1 MLRVPSGKSLTQ
13 KAPDPD
19 LNLNPDPPLPTGA
32 LRPLF
37 ALALPVM
44 AEESLNLLV
53 GYTDWYLAG
62 HFLPGE
68 EPKAAMGLMSYVL
81 WILPTLFSLISIG
94 AMALVARFVG
104 AGMRKEASHVV
115 NQAMLLGIVAAGVG
129 IVFFMAGGQWFVS
142 AMQLRPEAAELA
154 LRYIRIMTP
163 AIPAIMLEQIGSA
176 CLRGSGDAVT
186 GLIARVVLNAV
197 NMFLATAFVTGWGPF
212 PNLGWDGLAIG
223 TATGHMIGG
232 LIILG
237 MLLRGRNGMQLT
249 IGWPRPDWTTIRRL
263 HRIGLPGGFDATSV
277 VVCHLIYVSI
287 INALGT
293 KATAAHGLALQ
304 IEALAYLP
312 GSAFH
317 VAAATL
323 AGQALGA
330 GQPQRAVR
338 SVTTAAI
345 CGVVVMSL
353 AGLLFYFAGEHLAQF
368 FIGSPT
374 ELTRHSGN
382 LLKIV
387 ACGCPAL
394 ALLNVLTGGL
404 RGSGDTRVP
413 LAITFIGLVGI
424 RIPLACFLAWDQIPL
439 PFTEGTLSGLGFGV
453 EGAWLAMVIDA
464 SVRSQLVLWRFWQ
477 GGWTKVKV

>member
-1 MLRVPSGKSLTQ
+1 
-13 KAPDPD
+13 
-19 LNLNPDPPLPTGA
+19 
-32 LRPLF
+32 
-37 ALALPVM
+37 M

-115 NQAMLLGIVAAGVG
+115 NQAMLLGVVAAAVG
-129 IVFFMAGGQWFVS
+129 IAFFWLGGQWFVA

-186 GLIARVVLNAV
+186 GLMARVVLNAV
-197 NMFLATAFVTGWGPF
+197 NMFLATVLVTGWGPF

-223 TATGHMIGG
+223 TATGHSIGG

-237 MLLRGRNGMQLT
+237 MLLRGRSGMKLT
-249 IGWPRPDWTTIRRL
+249 LGWPRPDGETIRRIL
-263 HRIGLPGGFDATSV
+263 RIGLPGGFDAASV
-277 VVCHLIYVSI
+277 VTCHLIYLSI

-293 KATAAHGLALQ
+293 KASAAHGLALQ
-304 IEALAYLP
+304 IEALAYAP

-317 VAAATL
+317 VAAAAM

-330 GQPQRAVR
+330 GDPRRAVR
-338 SVTTAAI
+338 SVMTAAI
-345 CGVVVMSL
+345 CGVTIMSL
-353 AGLLFYFAGEHLAQF
+353 AGLLFFTVGEQLAQF
-368 FIGSPT
+368 FIGQPT
-374 ELTRHSGN
+374 GLTRHAGN

-387 ACGCPAL
+387 ALGCPAL
-394 ALLNVLTGGL
+394 ALLNTLIGGL
-404 RGSGDTRVP
+404 RGSGDTRAP
-413 LAITFIGLVGI
+413 LAITFVGLLGI
-424 RIPLACFLAWDQIPL
+424 RIPLACFLAWESIPI
-439 PFTEGTLSGLGFGV
+439 PFTSITLPGMGCGV
-453 EGAWLAMVIDA
+453 EGAWLAMVVDA
-464 SVRSQLVLWRFWQ
+464 TVRSQLVLLRFWE
-477 GGWTKVKV
+477 GGWMRVRV

>member
-1 MLRVPSGKSLTQ
+1 MND
-13 KAPDPD
+13 A
-19 LNLNPDPPLPTGA
+19 PPLPPGTF
-32 LRPLF
+32 RPLF
-37 ALALPVM
+37 ALALPVL

-81 WILPTLFSLISIG
+81 WILPSLFSLISIG

-115 NQAMLLGIVAAGVG
+115 NQAMLLGVLAAVLGVL
-129 IVFFMAGGQWFVS
+129 FFLLGGKWFVG
-142 AMQLRPEAAELA
+142 AMQLRPAAADLA

-186 GLIARVVLNAV
+186 GLIARVVLNIV
-197 NMFLATAFVTGWGPF
+197 NMILATSLVTGWGPF
-212 PNLGWDGLAIG
+212 PKLGWEGLAIG
-223 TATGHMIGG
+223 TATGHTLGG

-237 MLLRGRNGMQLT
+237 MLLRGRNGMRLH
-249 IGWPRPDWTTIRRL
+249 IGWPRPDGETLRRIL
-263 HRIGLPGGFDATSV
+263 RIGLPGGFDALSV
-277 VVCHLIYVSI
+277 VTCHLVYVSI

-293 KATAAHGLALQ
+293 EASAAHGLALQ
-304 IEALAYLP
+304 VEALAYLP

-317 VAAATL
+317 AAAATL
-323 AGQALGA
+323 AGQSLGA
-330 GQPQRAVR
+330 NDPQRAVR
-338 SVTTAAI
+338 CVVSAAI
-345 CGVVVMSL
+345 CGVAVMSV
-353 AGLLFYFAGEHLAQF
+353 AGLLFYFQGEALAQF
-368 FIGSPT
+368 FTGQPT
-374 ELTRHSGN
+374 NLTRQAGE

-394 ALLNVLTGGL
+394 ALLTVLTGGL
-404 RGSGDTRVP
+404 RGSGDTRIP

-424 RIPLACFLAWDQIPL
+424 RIPLACFLAWDQVPL
-439 PFTEGTLSGLGFGV
+439 PFFETSLPGLGLGV
-453 EGAWLAMVIDA
+453 GGAWLAMVIDA
-464 SVRSQLVLWRFWQ
+464 WVRSQLVLLRFVQ
-477 GGWTKVKV
+477 GGWKQVRV

>member
-1 MLRVPSGKSLTQ
+1 
-13 KAPDPD
+13 
-19 LNLNPDPPLPTGA
+19 LNSAAPLPTGT

-62 HFLPGE
+62 HFLAGD

-94 AMALVARFVG
+94 AMALVSRFVG
-104 AGMRKEASHVV
+104 AGMRNEASHVV
-115 NQAMLLGIVAAGVG
+115 NQAMLLGVVAAGIG
-129 IVFFMAGGQWFVS
+129 ILFFLVGGQWFVS
-142 AMQLRPEAAELA
+142 VMRLRPEAAELA

-163 AIPAIMLEQIGSA
+163 AIPAIMVEQIGSA

-186 GLIARVVLNAV
+186 GLIARVALNAV
-197 NMFLATAFVTGWGPF
+197 NMVLATVLVTGAGPF

-223 TATGHMIGG
+223 TATGHSIGG

-237 MLLRGRNGMQLT
+237 MLFRGRNGMRLQF
-249 IGWPRPDWTTIRRL
+249 GWPRPDRETVRRIL
-263 HRIGLPGGFDATSV
+263 RIGLPGGFDASAV
-277 VVCHLIYVSI
+277 VICHLIYVSI

-293 KATAAHGLALQ
+293 DASAAHGLGLQ

-312 GSAFH
+312 GSAFQ
-317 VAAATL
+317 VAAAAL

-330 GQPQRAVR
+330 NEPRQAVR
-338 SVTTAAI
+338 SVVMAAV
-345 CGVVVMSL
+345 CGVAVMSL
-353 AGLLFYFAGEHLAQF
+353 AGLLFYFAGEHLARF
-368 FIGSPT
+368 FIGRPT
-374 ELTRHSGN
+374 DLTRHAGE

-394 ALLNVLTGGL
+394 ALLTVLSGGL

-413 LAITFIGLVGI
+413 LVITFIGLVGV
-424 RIPLACFLAWDQIPL
+424 RIPCACFLAWDHVPL
-439 PFTEGTLSGLGFGV
+439 PFTGVSLPGLGLGV
-453 EGAWLAMVIDA
+453 GGAWLAMILDA
-464 SVRSQLVLWRFWQ
+464 WLRSQLVLLRFLH
-477 GGWTKVKV
+477 GGWTRVKV

>member
-1 MLRVPSGKSLTQ
+1 M
-13 KAPDPD
+13 
-19 LNLNPDPPLPTGA
+19 NPDPPLPTGT

-53 GYTDWYLAG
+53 GYTDWWLAG

-115 NQAMLLGIVAAGVG
+115 NQAMLLGVIAAGIGIFFFLVG
-129 IVFFMAGGQWFVS
+129 GPWFVS

-197 NMFLATAFVTGWGPF
+197 NMILATLLVTGAGPF

-223 TATGHMIGG
+223 TATGHMLGG

-237 MLLRGRNGMQLT
+237 MLLRGRNGMKLSL
-249 IGWPRPDWTTIRRL
+249 GWPRPDWATIRRVL
-263 HRIGLPGGFDATSV
+263 RIGLPGGCDASAV
-277 VVCHLIYVSI
+277 VFCHLVYVSI

-293 KATAAHGLALQ
+293 EASAAHGLGLQ
-304 IEALAYLP
+304 IEALAYAP

-317 VAAATL
+317 VAAATM

-338 SVTTAAI
+338 SVVIAAN
-345 CGVVVMSL
+345 CGVAVMSL
-353 AGLLFYFAGEHLAQF
+353 AGLLFFFAGEQLAQF
-368 FIGSPT
+368 FIGHSSG
-374 ELTRHSGN
+374 LTLHAGE

-394 ALLNVLTGGL
+394 AILNVLTGGL

-439 PFTEGTLSGLGFGV
+439 PFTGITLPGLGLGV
-453 EGAWLAMVIDA
+453 GGAWLAMVTDA
-464 SVRSQLVLWRFWQ
+464 TVRSLLAMVRFWQ
-477 GGWTKVKV
+477 GGWKEVNV

>member
-1 MLRVPSGKSLTQ
+1 
-13 KAPDPD
+13 
-19 LNLNPDPPLPTGA
+19 
-32 LRPLF
+32 
-37 ALALPVM
+37 
-44 AEESLNLLV
+44 
-53 GYTDWYLAG
+53 
-62 HFLPGE
+62 
-68 EPKAAMGLMSYVL
+68 
-81 WILPTLFSLISIG
+81 
-94 AMALVARFVG
+94 MALVARFVG

-115 NQAMLLGIVAAGVG
+115 NQAMLLGVGAAGFG
-129 IVFFMAGGQWFVS
+129 IFFFLVGGQWFVT
-142 AMQLRPEAAELA
+142 AMQLRPESAELA

-197 NMFLATAFVTGWGPF
+197 NMVLATLLVTGAGPF

-223 TATGHMIGG
+223 TAAGHILGG

-237 MLLRGRNGMQLT
+237 MLLRGRNGMKLT
-249 IGWPRPDWTTIRRL
+249 IGWPQPDWATIRRIL
-263 HRIGLPGGFDATSV
+263 RIGLPGGFDASAV
-277 VVCHLIYVSI
+277 VFCHLIYVSI

-293 KATAAHGLALQ
+293 EASAAHGLGLQ
-304 IEALAYLP
+304 IEALAYAP

-317 VAAATL
+317 VAAATM

-330 GQPQRAVR
+330 GQPRRAMR
-338 SVTTAAI
+338 SVVIAAN

-353 AGLLFYFAGEHLAQF
+353 AALLFLFGGEHLARF
-368 FIGSPT
+368 FVGHST
-374 ELTRHSGN
+374 SLTLHAGE

-394 ALLNVLTGGL
+394 AILNVLTGGL

-424 RIPLACFLAWDQIPL
+424 RIPLACFLAWDHIPL
-439 PFTEGTLSGLGFGV
+439 PFTELSLPGLGLGV
-453 EGAWLAMVIDA
+453 GGAWLAMVTDA
-464 SVRSQLVLWRFWQ
+464 TFRSQLVLLRFWQ
-477 GGWTKVKV
+477 GGWMKVIV

>member
-1 MLRVPSGKSLTQ
+1 MLNAQ
-13 KAPDPD
+13 A
-19 LNLNPDPPLPTGA
+19 PLPTGTF
-32 LRPLF
+32 RPLF

-115 NQAMLLGIVAAGVG
+115 NQAMLLGVVAAVLG
-129 IVFFMAGGQWFVS
+129 ILFFLLGGQWFVS
-142 AMQLRPEAAELA
+142 VMQLRPEAAELA

-163 AIPAIMLEQIGSA
+163 AIPAIMIEQIGSA

-197 NMFLATAFVTGWGPF
+197 NMFLATVLVTGWGPF

-223 TATGHMIGG
+223 TATGHSIGG

-237 MLLRGRNGMQLT
+237 MLFRGRNGMRLQFD
-249 IGWPRPDWTTIRRL
+249 WPRPDRETIRRIL
-263 HRIGLPGGFDATSV
+263 RIGLPGGFDASAV

-293 KATAAHGLALQ
+293 EASAAHGLALQ

-330 GQPQRAVR
+330 GEPRRAVR
-338 SVTTAAI
+338 SVVTAAI
-345 CGVVVMSL
+345 CGVAVMSL
-353 AGLLFYFAGEHLAQF
+353 AGLFFYLVGEHLARF
-368 FIGSPT
+368 FIGRPT
-374 ELTRHSGN
+374 DLTRHAGE

-394 ALLNVLTGGL
+394 ALLTVLTGGL

-413 LAITFIGLVGI
+413 LMITFIGLAGV
-424 RIPLACFLAWDQIPL
+424 RIPLACFLAWDFVPL
-439 PFTEGTLSGLGFGV
+439 PFTGTSLPGLGLGV
-453 EGAWLAMVIDA
+453 GGAWLAMVLDA
-464 SVRSQLVLWRFWQ
+464 WLRSQLVLLRFLH
-477 GGWTKVKV
+477 GGWKRVRV

>member
-1 MLRVPSGKSLTQ
+1 MTRKS
-13 KAPDPD
+13 PDPEHP
-19 LNLNPDPPLPTGA
+19 LNADTPLPTGT

-94 AMALVARFVG
+94 AVALVARFVG

-115 NQAMLLGIVAAGVG
+115 NQAMLLGVVAAGLG
-129 IVFFMAGGQWFVS
+129 IFFFLIGGQWFVS

-197 NMFLATAFVTGWGPF
+197 NMFLASVLVTGWGPF

-223 TATGHMIGG
+223 TATGHTIGG

-237 MLLRGRNGMQLT
+237 MLLRGRNGMKLQL
-249 IGWPRPDWTTIRRL
+249 GWPRPDGATIRRL
-263 HRIGLPGGFDATSV
+263 LRIGLPGGFDASAV
-277 VVCHLIYVSI
+277 VICHLIYVSI

-293 KATAAHGLALQ
+293 EASAAHGLALQ

-338 SVTTAAI
+338 SVTTAAM

-368 FIGSPT
+368 FIGNPT
-374 ELTRHSGN
+374 DLTRHAGD

-394 ALLNVLTGGL
+394 ALLNVFTGGL

-413 LAITFIGLVGI
+413 LAITFVGLVGI

-439 PFTEGTLSGLGFGV
+439 PIMGTTIPGLGLGV
-453 EGAWLAMVIDA
+453 GGAWLAMVVDA
-464 SVRSQLVLWRFWQ
+464 TVRSQLVLWRFWQ
-477 GGWTKVKV
+477 GGWKQVRV

>member
-1 MLRVPSGKSLTQ
+1 MLNIAT
-13 KAPDPD
+13 
-19 LNLNPDPPLPTGA
+19 PLPTGTF
-32 LRPLF
+32 RPLF

-115 NQAMLLGIVAAGVG
+115 NQAMLLGVVAAGIG
-129 IVFFMAGGQWFVS
+129 ILFFIFGGQWFVS
-142 AMQLRPEAAELA
+142 VMQLEPEAAELA
-154 LRYIRIMTP
+154 LRYIRTMTP
-163 AIPAIMLEQIGSA
+163 AIPAIMIEQIGSA

-186 GLIARVVLNAV
+186 GLIARIVLNAV
-197 NMFLATAFVTGWGPF
+197 NMVLATVLVTGWGPF

-223 TATGHMIGG
+223 TATGHSIGG

-237 MLLRGRNGMQLT
+237 MLFRGRNGMRLQF
-249 IGWPRPDWTTIRRL
+249 GWPRPDRETIRRIL
-263 HRIGLPGGFDATSV
+263 RIGLPGGFDASAV

-293 KATAAHGLALQ
+293 EASAAHGLALQ

-330 GQPQRAVR
+330 GDPKRAVR
-338 SVTTAAI
+338 SVVTAAV
-345 CGVVVMSL
+345 CGVAVMSL
-353 AGLLFYFAGEHLAQF
+353 AGMLFLFAGENLAQF
-368 FIGSPT
+368 FIGHPT
-374 ELTRHSGN
+374 SLTLQAGE

-394 ALLNVLTGGL
+394 ALLTVLTGGL

-413 LAITFIGLVGI
+413 LLITFIGLVGV
-424 RIPLACFLAWDQIPL
+424 RIPLACFLAWDFIPL
-439 PFTEGTLSGLGFGV
+439 PLTGSSLPALGLGVG
-453 EGAWLAMVIDA
+453 GAWLAMVLDA
-464 SVRSQLVLWRFWQ
+464 WLRSQLALWRFMH
-477 GGWTKVKV
+477 GGWTRVKV

>member
-1 MLRVPSGKSLTQ
+1 
-13 KAPDPD
+13 
-19 LNLNPDPPLPTGA
+19 LNADTPLPTGT

-62 HFLPGE
+62 HFLEGAA
-68 EPKAAMGLMSYVL
+68 PKAAMGLMSYVF

-94 AMALVARFVG
+94 ALALVARFVG

-115 NQAMLLGIVAAGVG
+115 NQAMLLGIVAAGIG
-129 IVFFMAGGQWFVS
+129 IFFFLIGGQWFVS

-197 NMFLATAFVTGWGPF
+197 NMVLATLLVTGAGPL
-212 PNLGWDGLAIG
+212 PKLGWDGLAIG
-223 TATGHMIGG
+223 TATAHSIGG

-237 MLLRGRNGMQLT
+237 MLLRGRNGMKLS
-249 IGWPRPDWTTIRRL
+249 IGWPKPNGATIRRL
-263 HRIGLPGGFDATSV
+263 LRIGLPGGFDASSV

-293 KATAAHGLALQ
+293 EASAAHGLGLQ
-304 IEALAYLP
+304 IEALAYCP
-312 GSAFH
+312 GSAFY
-317 VAAATL
+317 VAAATM
-323 AGQALGA
+323 AGQSLGA
-330 GQPQRAVR
+330 GQPRQAVR
-338 SVTTAAI
+338 SVMTATV
-345 CGVVVMSL
+345 CGVLVMSL
-353 AGLLFYFAGEHLAQF
+353 AGLLFYFAGEQLAEF
-368 FIGSPT
+368 FIGRPT
-374 ELTRHSGN
+374 HLTRHAGD

-394 ALLNVLTGGL
+394 AILNVLTGGL

-439 PFTEGTLSGLGFGV
+439 PFTGIALPGLGFGV
-453 EGAWLAMVIDA
+453 DGAWLAMVVDA
-464 SVRSQLVLWRFWQ
+464 TVRSQLALARFWQ
-477 GGWTKVKV
+477 GGWMSVKV

>member
-1 MLRVPSGKSLTQ
+1 MTRKS
-13 KAPDPD
+13 PDPEHP
-19 LNLNPDPPLPTGA
+19 LNADTPLPTGT
-32 LRPLF
+32 LRTLL

-115 NQAMLLGIVAAGVG
+115 NQAMLLGVVAAGIG
-129 IVFFMAGGQWFVS
+129 IFFFLIGGQWFVA

-197 NMFLATAFVTGWGPF
+197 NMFLATVLVTGWGPF

-223 TATGHMIGG
+223 TATGHTIGG

-237 MLLRGRNGMQLT
+237 MLLRGRNGMKLQL
-249 IGWPRPDWTTIRRL
+249 GWPRPDGATIRRL
-263 HRIGLPGGFDATSV
+263 LRIGLPGGFDAAAIV
-277 VVCHLIYVSI
+277 ICHLIYVSI

-293 KATAAHGLALQ
+293 EASAAHGLALQ

-330 GQPQRAVR
+330 GEPLRAVR
-338 SVTTAAI
+338 SVTTAAM

-368 FIGSPT
+368 FIGNPT
-374 ELTRHSGN
+374 DLTRHAGD

-394 ALLNVLTGGL
+394 AILNVFTGGL

-439 PFTEGTLSGLGFGV
+439 PIMGTTIPGLGLGV
-453 EGAWLAMVIDA
+453 GGAWLAMVVDA

-477 GGWTKVKV
+477 GGWKQVRV

>member
-1 MLRVPSGKSLTQ
+1 
-13 KAPDPD
+13 
-19 LNLNPDPPLPTGA
+19 LNTSTPLPPGT

-37 ALALPVM
+37 ALALPVL

-81 WILPTLFSLISIG
+81 WILPSLFSLISIG

-115 NQAMLLGIVAAGVG
+115 NQAMLLGVVAAVTG
-129 IVFFMAGGQWFVS
+129 ILFFLLGGRWFVA
-142 AMQLRPEAAELA
+142 AMQLRPEAADLA

-186 GLIARVVLNAV
+186 GLIARVVLNIV
-197 NMFLATAFVTGWGPF
+197 NVTLATTLVTGAGLF
-212 PNLGWDGLAIG
+212 PSLGWDGLAIG
-223 TATGHMIGG
+223 TATGHTLGG
-232 LIILG
+232 LVILG
-237 MLLRGRNGMQLT
+237 MLLRGRNGMRLQL
-249 IGWPRPDWTTIRRL
+249 GWPRPDRETIRRIL
-263 HRIGLPGGFDATSV
+263 RIGLPGGFDALSV
-277 VVCHLIYVSI
+277 VTCHLVYVSI

-293 KATAAHGLALQ
+293 EASAAHGLGLQ
-304 IEALAYLP
+304 VEALAYLP

-317 VAAATL
+317 AAAATL
-323 AGQALGA
+323 AGQSLG
-330 GQPQRAVR
+330 GNDPQRAVR
-338 SVTTAAI
+338 CVVSAAV
-345 CGVVVMSL
+345 CGVSVMSL
-353 AGLLFYFAGEHLAQF
+353 AGLLFFFQGEALAQF
-368 FIGSPT
+368 FIGHPT
-374 ELTRHSGN
+374 ELTRHAGD

-394 ALLNVLTGGL
+394 ALLTVLTGGL

-424 RIPLACFLAWDQIPL
+424 RIPLACFLAWDHVPL
-439 PFTEGTLSGLGFGV
+439 PFTGTSLPGLGLGV
-453 EGAWLAMVIDA
+453 GGAWLAMVLDA
-464 SVRSQLVLWRFWQ
+464 WVRSQLALLRFVQ
-477 GGWTKVKV
+477 GGWKQVRV